1 MIPIPL
7 NLFSEEFPGC
17 PGSPPHFTGQF
28 EDGVAGVPGNALV
41 GLRILKPGAEEGM
54 VETLAAGGEA
64 VDRDHDLFAPFKAPF
79 LLADPTVVFVGSMS
93 GSP

>member
-1 MIPIPL
+1 
-7 NLFSEEFPGC
+7 
-17 PGSPPHFTGQF
+17 
-28 EDGVAGVPGNALV
+28 
-41 GLRILKPGAEEGM
+41 M

-79 LLADPTVVFVGSMS
+79 LLADLTVVFVGSMS